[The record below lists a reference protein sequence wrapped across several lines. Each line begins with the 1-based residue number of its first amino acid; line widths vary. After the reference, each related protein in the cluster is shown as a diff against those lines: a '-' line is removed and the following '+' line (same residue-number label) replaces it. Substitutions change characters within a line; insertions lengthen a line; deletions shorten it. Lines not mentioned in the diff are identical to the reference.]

1 MPLINLIVTLIV
13 VGVLLWLVNT
23 YVPMDRKIKSIM
35 NGVIVIAVVL
45 WLLSAFGVLGNM
57 SGIRV
62 GG

>member
-23 YVPMDRKIKSIM
+23 YIPMDRKIKTIL
-35 NGVIVIAVVL
+35 NVVIVIAVIL
-45 WLLSAFGVLGNM
+45 WLLSAFGMMGNM
-57 SGIRV
+57 GAIRV